1 LRHAWIARPYAGIS
15 QPMPALTVNRHSIAT
30 RVLHWLNALC
40 VFLVLMSGLQIFN
53 AHPRL
58 YWGQYGANSDHAALE
73 ITEQDSAAG
82 RPVGVVRIGH
92 HEIAT
97 TGVLGV
103 SKGVERG
110 FPSWA
115 TIPSYQDLATGRRWH
130 FFFAW
135 LLVANSALYLGIGF
149 ATKHL
154 QRDLLLSRAQ
164 WSLKS
169 IALEIWDHLRLR
181 FPRGEAARH
190 YNSLQKLAYLAVLF
204 ILAPMILAT
213 GLTLSPGID
222 AGFPWLLSLFGGR
235 QSARTLHF
243 ACAMTVVL
251 FIIVHVAMVL
261 LAGPVNELRSM
272 LTGRY
277 VLPVEKAK

>member
-1 LRHAWIARPYAGIS
+1 MKGSLCCSIGEVCDEHSREEVWIAQRHAGIN
-15 QPMPALTVNRHSIAT
+15 QPMSIPTTVFRHSIAT

-58 YWGQYGANSDHAALE
+58 YWMQYGANTDHAALE
-73 ITEQDSAAG
+73 IS
-82 RPVGVVRIGH
+82 V
-92 HEIAT
+92 
-97 TGVLGV
+97 
-103 SKGVERG
+103 G

-135 LLVANSALYLGIGF
+135 VLVFSSGLYFLISLATRHIQRNLLP
-149 ATKHL
+149 T
-154 QRDLLLSRAQ
+154 RTQ
-164 WSLKS
+164 WSLKG
-169 IALEIWDHLRLR
+169 IARDFWDHVRLQ
-181 FPRGEAARH
+181 FPTGEAARH

-213 GLTLSPGID
+213 GLTMSPGLD
-222 AGFPWLLSLFGGR
+222 AGFPWLLNLFGGR

-243 ACAMTVVL
+243 ICAMTVVL
-251 FIIVHVAMVL
+251 FIVVHLAMVV
-261 LAGPVNELRSM
+261 LAGPINELRSM
-272 LTGRY
+272 ITGRY
-277 VLPVEKAK
+277 VLPPEVGK